1 MYCIHYMCRKNC
13 HRVCRR
19 WTFDRFLEGTQQ
31 HHLIPTHPSTPA
43 KKPCIYIIDQIPYF
57 RQFFSSAAAFGM
69 IDPLLRGSDKFRTIF
84 ARSLLS
90 LRYNNRAALP
100 ILHGLPD
107 QPSSAPLFPRT
118 RVHKTEKENTSVCIV
133 PNPKFGLAWPFRP
146 V

>member
-1 MYCIHYMCRKNC
+1 MYCNITCIVRIVIACAAVGRSIVFWRAHSTTSY
-13 HRVCRR
+13 
-19 WTFDRFLEGTQQ
+19 Q
-31 HHLIPTHPSTPA
+31 LIPPHQQNHVF
-43 KKPCIYIIDQIPYF
+43 IDQIPYF

-133 PNPKFGLAWPFRP
+133 PNPKSGLAWPFRP